1 MIFRKLWLVN
11 RNQGGFALIEII
23 AALAIM
29 ALIGIGAATATA
41 QVCTQSTKNSD
52 YTTASRHTMNAI
64 HWISRD
70 VMMAQTVETNGAS
83 GLLPLNLNWVDW
95 DNSIH
100 QVTYTLQED
109 GDLKRGYSV
118 DGGEPSETVVAQYIN
133 SDTETTNCEFSG
145 GVLTLKVTATVDEG
159 KATSQATKI
168 REITPRPGL

>member
-41 QVCTQSTKNSD
+41 QVCTQSTKNND

-64 HWISRD
+64 HWISHD
-70 VMMAQTVETNGAS
+70 TMMAQTVETNGAS
-83 GLLPLNLNWVDW
+83 GFLPLILNWVDW
-95 DNSIH
+95 DNSTH
-100 QVTYTLQED
+100 QVTYTLQEN
-109 GDLKRGYSV
+109 GDLKRSYSV
-118 DGGEPSETVVAQYIN
+118 DSEEPIETLVAQYIN

-145 GVLTLKVTATVDEG
+145 GILTIKLTAIADESASNVTKT
-159 KATSQATKI
+159 
-168 REITPRPGL
+168 REITPRPRL